1 VRFENR
7 SLFSRR
13 PALVALL
20 FYLAGILI
28 SANVDTSYL
37 IPLSLALASLVAVV
51 YFYLRDAGRRAA
63 WVAAVLLSSLGW
75 LNGSLSTRDFPP
87 NHVAHLAGIGGRV
100 ELAGRVVEEPDIR
113 KDRTYLI
120 VEADSVLVRH
130 TWIPSG
136 GRVRARVNGGG
147 TRYDHGDVLRFSGFL
162 YHPGGARNPGGFDY
176 GVYLRSK
183 SVFAAMS
190 VSGPQQVEIVE
201 EGRSFLSTVIKPL
214 RNYLVTRTKEYLR
227 PVSAA
232 ILSGFILGERRDI
245 PEEYQTLFRNTGTL
259 HLMAV
264 SGSNVALVIAVF
276 AFPLAWL
283 GVPRRIRVLL
293 LLSVILFFAI
303 LTRLEPSV
311 VRASIMAAIGLLAYG
326 WIRKPDYISVL
337 GFAGL
342 LMLIWRPMQ
351 IFDVGLQLSFAAAFA
366 IIYVLSGLWTR
377 LSGLRKSRLRWA
389 LWLVSLLLSTVAAQT
404 AVLPLLARYFNNLP
418 LVGILANIPVGILAT
433 VSSVAGIA
441 FYLSTI
447 IGGFVASFLA
457 AFLDLVLNAVK
468 DALRFF
474 ASMPLANLKVGSPSW
489 LEILFYW
496 SALYVVFEALVR
508 RRASGKGII
517 VILGAFCLIIWL
529 NLCQA
534 RPSWRVEFLDVG
546 RNRAWIYSDRSGTVA
561 ACYDSYKPRD
571 DPYNTLVRQILNYYG
586 GRLDYLF
593 TSTGQSS
600 AVLELRESFSPD
612 LVTAGGLR
620 QVSGKA
626 GIDGTESP
634 ANLLRYRLPAN
645 IKVVWEE
652 SDNREEEKDV
662 FPILR
667 IDVGEEALLFAGW
680 SDAGL
685 PAGYQD
691 DRRIRL
697 VEMPW
702 SLYARSSSKRQ
713 IENLDPEI
721 VVFSPDRMTV
731 AVPRRRSELT
741 YLEER
746 AYSISI
752 CGGFELEKIESD
764 VKIRAMKPLV
774 IERGE

>member
-1 VRFENR
+1 MRFENR
-7 SLFSRR
+7 SIFSRR

-20 FYLAGILI
+20 FYLAGVLL
-28 SANVDTSYL
+28 ATYVNTSYL
-37 IPLSLALASLVAVV
+37 IPLFLALASVVAVI
-51 YFYLRDAGRRAA
+51 YFYLKDAGRLAA
-63 WVAAVLLSSLGW
+63 LIAAVLLTSLGW
-75 LNGSLSTRDFPP
+75 LNAALSTRDFPP
-87 NHVAHLAGIGGRV
+87 NHIAHLAGVGGRV

-120 VEADSVLVRH
+120 VEADSVLFGRS
-130 TWIPSG
+130 WIPSG
-136 GRVRARVNGGG
+136 GRVRVRVRGGG
-147 TRYDHGDVLRFSGFL
+147 ARYDHADVLKLSGFL
-162 YHPGGARNPGGFDY
+162 YRPGGARNPGGFDY
-176 GVYLRSK
+176 GAYLRSK

-190 VSGPQQVEIVE
+190 VSGPQQVEIIE
-201 EGRSFLSTVIKPL
+201 EGRSFLSSVIEPL
-214 RNYLVTRTKEYLR
+214 RNYLVTRTNEYLT

-276 AFPLAWL
+276 AFPLIWL
-283 GVPRRIRVLL
+283 GVPRRIRILL
-293 LLSVILFFAI
+293 LLAIILFFAI

-366 IIYVLSGLWTR
+366 IIYVLSGLWPR
-377 LSGLRKSRLRWA
+377 FIRLRKKRLRWA
-389 LWLVSLLLSTVAAQT
+389 LWLVSLLFSTVAAQA

-433 VSSVAGIA
+433 VSSVTGIA

-447 IGGFVASFLA
+447 IGHLAATPLA

-474 ASMPLANLKVGSPSW
+474 AAMPFANLKVASPGW
-489 LEILFYW
+489 LEILLYW
-496 SALYVVFEALVR
+496 SVLYVVFEFLVR
-508 RRASGKGII
+508 RRVSSKGMIMA
-517 VILGAFCLIIWL
+517 LSAFCLVIWV
-529 NLCQA
+529 NLYQIK
-534 RPSWRVEFLDVG
+534 PSWRVEFLDVG

-561 ACYDSYKPRD
+561 ACYDSYKPQD
-571 DPYNTLVRQILNYYG
+571 DTYNTLVRQILNYYG

-593 TSTGQSS
+593 TRTDRSP
-600 AVLELRESFSPD
+600 AVLELQELFSPD
-612 LVTAGGLR
+612 LITADGLR
-620 QVSGKA
+620 RRTVETGFNSTASGAKIS
-626 GIDGTESP
+626 GG
-634 ANLLRYRLPAN
+634 RLPDN

-652 SDNREEEKDV
+652 SDNREEGKKV

-667 IDVGEEALLFAGW
+667 MDVGEEALLFAGW
-680 SDAGL
+680 SDVGL

-691 DRRIRL
+691 DRSIRL
-697 VEMPW
+697 VELPW
-702 SLYARSSSKRQ
+702 SLYARSSSQKQ
-713 IENLDPEI
+713 IEELDPKI
-721 VVFSPDRMTV
+721 VVFSPDRLTV
-731 AVPRRRSELT
+731 AAPRRRTELT
-741 YLEER
+741 YLEKR
-746 AYSISI
+746 TYSSSI
-752 CGGFELEKIESD
+752 CGGFELENIDSS
-764 VKIRAMKPLV
+764 VKIRMMKPFV
-774 IERGE
+774 IE